1 MTIKNIV
8 AAQAHKIL
16 EESICHREFGF
27 RSAGEFIENLDK
39 FLNAKPPIMAGG
51 ILPIEQQIANRAS
64 PAFVQNAAQNM
75 PSMEVREV
83 VEAMDRTNAEVIK
96 PKPRLL
102 RKSSRRLTRAIMTP
116 EGRFDSVA
124 DAAVHFEIGPTAI
137 YKRLRNG
144 HFDGWGWLPEKKK
157 IEGYITIKGDI
168 ASVDIASDPTMIV
181 RHYQK

>member
-39 FLNAKPPIMAGG
+39 FLKGTHQQTANRGG
-51 ILPIEQQIANRAS
+51 IENRGGIVAM
-64 PAFVQNAAQNM
+64 QNAAQNM